1 MKGKKMAVQIPDN
14 KRDLFFTRISELADE
29 IIELPETLKIVSKEM
44 GEFSGNKWGKIGAVN
59 AEGTPHELKISG
71 FSDSNLNLTKLIFK
85 DIETNQIVK
94 SLALKQGK
102 NGAYIAGFDL
112 RVTADYLKTLLK

>member
-1 MKGKKMAVQIPDN
+1 MAVKISDN

-29 IIELPETLKIVSKEM
+29 IIELPDKLKIISKEM
-44 GEFSGNKWGKIGAVN
+44 GEFSGNSWGKVGAVDL
-59 AEGTPHELKISG
+59 EGTPYELKISG
-71 FSDSNLNLTKLIFK
+71 FGESKLNLTKLMFQ

-112 RVTADYLKTLLK
+112 RISADYLKTLLK

>member
-1 MKGKKMAVQIPDN
+1 MAVQIPDN

-44 GEFSGNKWGKIGAVN
+44 GEFSGNKWGKIGAVDL
-59 AEGTPHELKISG
+59 EGTPYELKISG

-102 NGAYIAGFDL
+102 NGAYLAGFDF
-112 RVTADYLKTLLK
+112 RVTADYLRALAK

>member
-1 MKGKKMAVQIPDN
+1 MAVQIPDN

-29 IIELPETLKIVSKEM
+29 IIELPDKLKIISKEM
-44 GEFSGNKWGKIGAVN
+44 GEFSGNRWGKVGAVDL
-59 AEGTPHELKISG
+59 EGTPYELKISG
-71 FSDSNLNLTKLIFK
+71 FGESKLNLTKLMFQ

-112 RVTADYLKTLLK
+112 RISADYLKTLLK

>member
-1 MKGKKMAVQIPDN
+1 MAVQIPDN
-14 KRDLFFTRISELADE
+14 KRDLFFARITE
-29 IIELPETLKIVSKEM
+29 IAEEVIELPETLKIVSKEA
-44 GEFSGNKWGKIGAVN
+44 GEFSGNKWGKIGAVDL
-59 AEGTPHELKISG
+59 EGTPYELKISG
-71 FSDSNLNLTKLIFK
+71 FSDSSLNLTKLMFK
-85 DIETNQIVK
+85 DIQTNQIVK